1 MNEIQKEK
9 DDKIKE
15 QIEII
20 DDKIRNIINEKN
32 SIWDNCFN
40 KYINK
45 NYSYNFDDMEK
56 IVKFNS
62 KKYQIFNNSYYISDF
77 DTIENINNAKKAL
90 KNGKIVFGNFNE
102 NNFWNSFFII
112 PNNNSN
118 YFLYK
123 SSDGKIPSEKLK
135 DYINQ
140 ITNNNYVIK
149 IIKTMKMKKMNY
161 QKLMQ

>member
-1 MNEIQKEK
+1 MIEKIINYNDNIKDILKEK
-9 DDKIKE
+9 
-15 QIEII
+15 
-20 DDKIRNIINEKN
+20 NPN
-32 SIWDNCFN
+32 WDNCFN
-40 KYINK
+40 KFIKK
-45 NYSYNFDDMEK
+45 NYLYNFDDMEK
-56 IVKFNS
+56 IINFNS
-62 KKYQIFNNSYYISDF
+62 KKFQNFNNNSYYISDF
-77 DTIENINNAKKAL
+77 DTEKNLTKAKEAL

-102 NNFWNSFFII
+102 NKIWDSFFII

-123 SSDGKIPSEKLK
+123 SSDGKNPSENLK
-135 DYINQ
+135 DIIKQ